1 MAGKKYMKG
10 EVADVLKEQITRAR
24 QAAEDADATAPRVA
38 SARYDHESDRI
49 VIDLKNGATFIVPV
63 SMLEGFANA
72 SPAELAEIEVTPSR
86 AGLHWKK
93 LDADLSVP
101 SLLKGAFGSK
111 TWMSELGKRGGS
123 TTSEAKA
130 SAARENGKKG
140 GRPRKAS

>member
-1 MAGKKYMKG
+1 MKG
-10 EVADVLKEQITRAR
+10 EAADILKEQIARAR
-24 QAAEDADATAPRVA
+24 QAAETADASAPRVA
-38 SARYDHESDRI
+38 AARYDQESDRI

-63 SMLEGFANA
+63 AMLEGLADA

-86 AGLHWKK
+86 AGLHWEK

-101 SLLKGAFGSK
+101 ALLKGVFGSK
-111 TWMSELGKRGGS
+111 TWMSELGKLGGS

>member
-1 MAGKKYMKG
+1 MKG
-10 EVADVLKEQITRAR
+10 EVADTLKEQIKRAR
-24 QAAEDADATAPRVA
+24 QAAETADASEPRVA

-72 SPAELAEIEVTPSR
+72 SPAELADVEVTPSR
-86 AGLHWKK
+86 AGLHWEK

-101 SLLKGAFGSK
+101 ALLKGVFGSK
-111 TWMSELGKRGGS
+111 TWMSELGKMGGS
-123 TTSEAKA
+123 ATSEAKA

>member
-1 MAGKKYMKG
+1 MKG
-10 EVADVLKEQITRAR
+10 EVGNILKKQITRAR
-24 QAAEDADATAPRVA
+24 KAARDADATEPRVA
-38 SARYDHESDRI
+38 SARYDHESHRI
-49 VIDLKNGATFIVPV
+49 VIDLKNGATFFVPV
-63 SMLEGFANA
+63 AMLEGFANA
-72 SPAELAEIEVTPSR
+72 SPAELADIEVTPSR

-101 SLLKGAFGSK
+101 ALLKGAFGSK

>member
-1 MAGKKYMKG
+1 MVGKKDMKG
-10 EVADVLKEQITRAR
+10 DVADILKEQIARAR
-24 QAAEDADATAPRVA
+24 QAAKAADATGPRVA

-72 SPAELAEIEVTPSR
+72 SPAELAEIEITPSR
-86 AGLHWKK
+86 AGLHWEK

-101 SLLKGAFGSK
+101 ALLKGIFGSK
-111 TWMSELGKRGGS
+111 PWMSEIGKMGGS
-123 TTSEAKA
+123 ISSEAKA